1 MEEEGRYD
9 NAVVLL
15 DLQASWPF
23 FPTCLALAESFKGSP
38 KWMQTLGGGPWSC
51 HSNKKG
57 NTQPNPAIREVGA
70 VRECIFGIPQIVQTE
85 ASTPEI
91 FLNEVPKQVQTWEHP
106 SIHQLRYGKAGEQ
119 SPPGV
124 EAGISRGHLLCLLC
138 GPGPPLLESRPARS
152 SSCPMVKALQ
162 D

>member
-1 MEEEGRYD
+1 MIMPWCLGS
-9 NAVVLL
+9 AGLL
-15 DLQASWPF
+15 GLL
-23 FPTCLALAESFKGSP
+23 PTCLALAESFKGSP
-38 KWMQTLGGGPWSC
+38 KWMQTWVVVHGPAIPTRKETL
-51 HSNKKG
+51 NPK
-57 NTQPNPAIREVGA
+57 PAIREVGA

-106 SIHQLRYGKAGEQ
+106 SIHQLRYVKAGEQ

-138 GPGPPLLESRPARS
+138 GPDPCLSPGLLAALPLPW
-152 SSCPMVKALQ
+152 
-162 D
+162 